1 MNTKKLRLK
10 DLMLVT
16 QAIVNAKVRSDK
28 LYGFIVRYALNLAT
42 KDTEWT
48 KNLVPNVPIFFF
60 FSLAKA
66 YPSLDNEPEFFQLV
80 DTYLES

>member
-1 MNTKKLRLK
+1 M
-10 DLMLVT
+10 
-16 QAIVNAKVRSDK
+16 NAKVRSDK
-28 LYGFIVRYALNLAT
+28 LYGFIVRYSLNLAT